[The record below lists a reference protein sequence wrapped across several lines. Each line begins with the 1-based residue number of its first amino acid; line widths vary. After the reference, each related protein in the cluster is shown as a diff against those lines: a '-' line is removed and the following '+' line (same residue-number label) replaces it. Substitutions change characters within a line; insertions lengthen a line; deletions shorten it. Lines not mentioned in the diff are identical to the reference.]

1 MVRAA
6 AGVEIVADPA
16 AADLVVGRDDPEATI
31 DGIRVAVGDLPD
43 AAAGDEAAPA
53 GGTDAKPGKPPA
65 FDPAWVAA
73 EDAPLTRDLGWGGLL
88 SGAAGDLRLAAT
100 DEPLLWKGGRP
111 LAFVRNTA
119 RPGGRTVRCLVLN
132 FDVAASTAART
143 PAVVVLVQRFVDRIR
158 TRITRPWADNFETG
172 QALDLPDAVRD
183 LPSGRVVLS
192 VEPLAG
198 GTAESRPYR
207 GRTAREPA
215 FFAVS
220 AESAAGADPPIRLV
234 SGAAQF
240 ADAREGDFRA
250 AAAVDTLEAIRMQ
263 QAIKQSVADP
273 WAPLW
278 LGIAIV
284 ALLVAWGW
292 KGRGRRREGVEP

>member
-1 MVRAA
+1 
-6 AGVEIVADPA
+6 
-16 AADLVVGRDDPEATI
+16 
-31 DGIRVAVGDLPD
+31 
-43 AAAGDEAAPA
+43 
-53 GGTDAKPGKPPA
+53 
-65 FDPAWVAA
+65 
-73 EDAPLTRDLGWGGLL
+73 
-88 SGAAGDLRLAAT
+88 
-100 DEPLLWKGGRP
+100 
-111 LAFVRNTA
+111 
-119 RPGGRTVRCLVLN
+119 VRCLVLN